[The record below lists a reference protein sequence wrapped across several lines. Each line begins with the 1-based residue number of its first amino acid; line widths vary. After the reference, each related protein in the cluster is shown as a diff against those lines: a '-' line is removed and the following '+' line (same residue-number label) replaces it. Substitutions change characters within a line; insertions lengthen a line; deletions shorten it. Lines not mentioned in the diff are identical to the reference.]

1 MNLTLLRLGLSNVKR
16 HPWLTLFLILGV
28 TLGVAVIVAID
39 IANQSAMRSF
49 SMSLESVSGK
59 TTHRI
64 VGGSQG
70 IDEKI
75 YSDLKIKLN
84 VAKCAPVI
92 SNYVNV
98 GRDIKLIGI
107 DIFAEAPFR
116 SYVNRDNLSLSDDAF
131 VAFSQQERAVILSQQ
146 LATELNT
153 GVGKKIDM
161 EFGGQRIP
169 VSVVAVISPQD
180 PFVQKSLSGIMIT
193 DISSAQEIFGSY
205 GRLSHVDLIIEK
217 NIVETLKKI
226 RNILPEEARIE
237 ELQQSNRKTQHII
250 SSFQLNLSALSLLA
264 ILIGAFIIYDT
275 VTFSVV
281 RRRHVIGVLR
291 SVGATKRNIFMMIMG
306 ETCVMALVGVFCG
319 FFLGVVLAKFAVTM
333 VMQTIND
340 LYFTLTVTD
349 FSIAGTTILKSLLG
363 VAIAL
368 VAALIPSVEAAKI
381 PPVGMLRR
389 SVLESKIHAY
399 LSRFTLSGI
408 ALLCLGVV
416 VFFIPSKSLILGFIG
431 ISLVILGA
439 SLCVPLLLLV
449 LMKLISL
456 IAAKNNFVIVKMA
469 ARSIERS
476 LSRTSVAVAALTVA
490 VSCLIA
496 INIMIGSF
504 RITFINWIDSVLT
517 AEIFVSGDNKGI
529 ARAKEFSRELAA
541 KVAQVDGVKSIS
553 LSRITDVKSQTKD
566 IVRLNAVTRN
576 IANRGVFSWTHKN
589 IDGKWNDINERSIVV
604 SEPFAYRYNMAQ
616 NEGNSISLYT
626 DKGLQEFH
634 VVGIYVD
641 YASDRGQIL
650 MADEVYRHYWKD
662 DKITAIAVFLKD
674 GYNRDSVGKEI
685 EKSLEGYE
693 DLVVNP
699 SENLREIALNIFDRT
714 FAITFAMQILVGFV
728 AFIGIISTLM
738 ALQLERKKEIGIL
751 RANGMTPRQLRKL
764 VYCETGLM
772 GAVAGIISIPL
783 GFAVAVIFIYVI
795 NVRSFGWTIQFFP
808 YAKYFVQGLVTAI
821 IAATLAGIYPAW
833 KFAVTNIASV
843 LREE

>member
-1 MNLTLLRLGLSNVKR
+1 MNWTLLRLGLSNVKR

-39 IANQSAMRSF
+39 IANQSAIRSF
-49 SMSLESVSGK
+49 TMSLQSVSGK

-64 VGGSQG
+64 VGGSEG
-70 IDEKI
+70 IDEQI
-75 YSDLKIKLN
+75 YVNLKTKWN
-84 VAKCAPVI
+84 VTCAPII

-107 DIFAEAPFR
+107 DVFAEGPFR
-116 SYVNRDNLSLSDDAF
+116 DYVNRENLSLSGDVF
-131 VAFSQQERAVILSQQ
+131 VAFSQQKRAVILSQK
-146 LATELNT
+146 LARELET
-153 GVGKKIDM
+153 SVGKKLDVA
-161 EFGGQRIP
+161 FGGKRTP
-169 VSVVAVISPQD
+169 VTVVATIAPQD
-180 PFVQKSLSGIMIT
+180 PFVQKSLSGMIIA
-193 DISSAQEIFGSY
+193 DISSAQEIFGCY
-205 GRLSHVDLIIEK
+205 GRLSHIDLIIEE
-217 NIVETLKKI
+217 NVAQTLTEI
-226 RNILPEEARIE
+226 RKILPREVRIE
-237 ELQQSNRKTQHII
+237 ELQQSNRKAQNII

-306 ETCVMALVGVFCG
+306 ETCAMAIVGVVCG
-319 FFLGVVLAKFAVTM
+319 FFLGVVLAKFAVMM

-349 FSIAGTTILKSLLG
+349 FSIAGSTIAKSLLG
-363 VAIAL
+363 VVIAL
-368 VAALIPSVEAAKI
+368 LAALIPSMEAAKI

-389 SVLESKIHAY
+389 SLLESKIHTY
-399 LSRFTLSGI
+399 LPRLMLSGF
-408 ALLCLGVV
+408 ALLGIGTVV
-416 VFFIPSKSLILGFIG
+416 LIIPSKSLTLGFVG
-431 ISLVILGA
+431 ISLVILGT
-439 SLCVPLLLLV
+439 SLCVPILLLL
-449 LMKLISL
+449 LMKWTSW
-456 IAAKNNFVIVKMA
+456 IATSRNFVIVKMA

-496 INIMIGSF
+496 INVMIGSF
-504 RITFINWIDSVLT
+504 RITFVKWIDSVLT

-529 ARAKEFSRELAA
+529 ARAKEFSRDVVDKVV
-541 KVAQVDGVKSIS
+541 KVAGVKSIS
-553 LSRITDVKSQTKD
+553 TSRITNVKSQAKD
-566 IVRLNAVTRN
+566 IVRVNAVSRN
-576 IANRGVFSWTHKN
+576 IAARTVFSW
-589 IDGKWNDINERSIVV
+589 IDKDIDSKWTQTSVRAIVV
-604 SEPFAYRYNMAQ
+604 SEPFAYRYNMTYDV
-616 NEGNSISLYT
+616 GNVISLFT
-626 DKGLQEFH
+626 DHGLQEFH

-650 MADEVYRHYWKD
+650 MADKTYRHYWND
-662 DKITAIAVFLKD
+662 DKITAIAVFL
-674 GYNRDSVGKEI
+674 E
-685 EKSLEGYE
+685 EGYSRE
-693 DLVVNP
+693 LVSKNMEESLRDYADLVVNP
-699 SENLREIALNIFDRT
+699 SENLRQIALDIFDRT

-772 GAVAGIISIPL
+772 GGAAGLISIPL
-783 GFAVAVIFIYVI
+783 GFVVAIIFIYVI

-808 YAKYFVQGLVTAI
+808 HAKYFIQGLVTAI

-833 KFAVTNIASV
+833 NFAVTNIASV